1 MGLRSGYIKMKRQRE
16 INDSKTGNRNKKPK
30 VEGVKKVSRLY
41 PLATLPVEFEVA
53 TTSAKNQ
60 KDRALQLK
68 AAWLKHEQLPSSQ
81 YEVGTCLHCFGTCY
95 MNRKDSKMF
104 CRRCA
109 TSNRFI
115 STLFLRRDYNRD
127 DNIANTTSPSTASIM
142 TNLRRFGE
150 QWSSGFTPFS
160 IDILEFM
167 YQQYRIYNHSSD
179 PYRVQ
184 TSKTYKLID
193 GKKETLKSW
202 SVQPGKFKSLRNLLN
217 STERLTKELRGDG
230 IPEFQP
236 KDLNLIY
243 HVRESL
249 GTLDN
254 EDEKDSKQTLSNGFF
269 FRQIA
274 RIHGLVQGRLF
285 QHVKTRN
292 IFIKQARVLET
303 ALLEH
308 DNSYNESYNIRWQM
322 FPCT

>member
-1 MGLRSGYIKMKRQRE
+1 MKRQRE
-16 INDSKTGNRNKKPK
+16 NGEGATAHRNKKSKPT
-30 VEGVKKVSRLY
+30 EAVKKVSRLY
-41 PLATLPVEFEVA
+41 PLATLPVEFEVNV
-53 TTSAKNQ
+53 TLPKQQ
-60 KDRALQLK
+60 KERALQLK
-68 AAWLKHEQLPSSQ
+68 AAWLKHEQLPASQ
-81 YEVGTCLHCFGTCY
+81 YEVGTCLYCFGTCY
-95 MNRKDSKMF
+95 MNRKESKMF

-127 DNIANTTSPSTASIM
+127 DNNVANTTSPSTATIM
-142 TNLRRFGE
+142 SNLRRFGE
-150 QWSSGFTPFS
+150 QWSSAFTPFS
-160 IDILEFM
+160 MAILEFM
-167 YQQYRIYNHSSD
+167 YQQYRIYNHTSD

-193 GKKETLKSW
+193 GKKEVLKTW
-202 SVQPGKFKSLRNLLN
+202 SAQPGKLKSLRNLLN

-243 HVRESL
+243 HVREAL
-249 GTLDN
+249 GSLDN
-254 EDEKDSKQTLSNGFF
+254 EEDKEGKQTLSNAFF

-285 QHVKTRN
+285 QHVKTRT
-292 IFIKQARVLET
+292 IFLKQARVLEM

-308 DNSYNESYNIRWQM
+308 ENSYNESYNIRWQM